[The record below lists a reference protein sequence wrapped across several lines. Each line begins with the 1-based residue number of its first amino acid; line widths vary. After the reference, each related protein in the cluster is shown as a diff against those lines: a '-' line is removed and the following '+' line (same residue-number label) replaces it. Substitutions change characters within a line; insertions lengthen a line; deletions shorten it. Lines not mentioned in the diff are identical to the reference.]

1 MGCMFRYI
9 ERFILKEL
17 AHVIVRLASL
27 KSVRQAR
34 RLESQGRVNDE
45 AKISLEAEY
54 LSSWGSQ
61 SFFLRSLTTCM
72 RPIHI
77 LKVNLLYSKCFD

>member
-27 KSVRQAR
+27 KSVRQAC
-34 RLESQGRVNDE
+34 RLESQGRVE
-45 AKISLEAEY
+45 AEISLEAEH

-61 SFFLRSLTTCM
+61 SLFLRSL
-72 RPIHI
+72 IA
-77 LKVNLLYSKCFD
+77 